1 MVVFE
6 GVAAEDKAIKCPPGS
21 NPEPDPIRTE
31 PDFVVAIPRF
41 QSIHLSGETERTE
54 ARQVGLRSSA
64 KDSYLAFEDLCF
76 IVNGDSPSFFKLQR
90 LPKTSGLELI

>member
-21 NPEPDPIRTE
+21 NPEADPTRTE
-31 PDFVVAIPRF
+31 TDFVIAISRF
-41 QSIHLSGETERTE
+41 ESIYISGETERTE

-64 KDSYLAFEDLCF
+64 KDAYLAP
-76 IVNGDSPSFFKLQR
+76 I
-90 LPKTSGLELI
+90 